1 MASSLTPD
9 QMQAL
14 LQYAS
19 KRLGTTPEKLAATM
33 QTGGLA
39 GLSSLSPDLGTADT
53 QKIQDVLQDKSKAEQ
68 ILQSPEAQDLIRKI
82 LGKG

>member
-39 GLSSLSPDLGTADT
+39 GLSPDLGAADT
-53 QKIQDVLQDKSKAEQ
+53 QKIQDVLHDKSKTEQ